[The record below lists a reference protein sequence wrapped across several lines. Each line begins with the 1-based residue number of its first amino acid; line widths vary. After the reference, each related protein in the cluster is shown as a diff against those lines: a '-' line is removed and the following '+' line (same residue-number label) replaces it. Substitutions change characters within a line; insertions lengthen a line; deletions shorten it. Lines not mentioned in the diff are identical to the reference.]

1 MAYKAWHDGVF
12 SSVQL
17 DTAPCVIVARSSF
30 QLESCT
36 RDAGFPSDAL
46 WHCYWLAHRLRQQA
60 VELAVSQKLLIHR
73 PGTH

>member
-46 WHCYWLAHRLRQQA
+46 WH
-60 VELAVSQKLLIHR
+60 
-73 PGTH
+73 